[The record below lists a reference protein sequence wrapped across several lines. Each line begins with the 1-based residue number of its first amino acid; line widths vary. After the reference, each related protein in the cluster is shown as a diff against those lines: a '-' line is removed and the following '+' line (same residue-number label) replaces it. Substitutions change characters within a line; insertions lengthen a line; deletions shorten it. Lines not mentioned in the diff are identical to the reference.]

1 MSSEKRRSGKPSQE
15 EINRE
20 VKKLMNK
27 PGWDPRRHV
36 SEQPLEALQR
46 LDQEARNDEI
56 FELECEACLEARA
69 QTGDQSALCAEHLAQ
84 AMGF

>member
-46 LDQEARNDEI
+46 LDQESRNDEI
-56 FELECEACLEARA
+56 FELECEACLEART